1 MLCTLFLLLS
11 YPDDQCSEF
20 LQSWI
25 DFAEF
30 PNLIKYYTSIG
41 NSTLFKK
48 EYNSIENC
56 ALLKDID
63 NLMYQTQLNFSD
75 DTPNQILRM
84 LSTQILW
91 SKLNTLL
98 SVTILPYMISWPS
111 HKMSEFYGSII
122 WIIPIHV

>member
-1 MLCTLFLLLS
+1 MSSLIGTTLAKRRMQNLETLHYYVLCTLFLLLS

-48 EYNSIENC
+48 EYNTIENC

-75 DTPNQILRM
+75 DTPNQILVHKYCGQNCLHYYQS
-84 LSTQILW
+84 LS
-91 SKLNTLL
+91 
-98 SVTILPYMISWPS
+98 Y
-111 HKMSEFYGSII
+111 
-122 WIIPIHV
+122 PI